1 MKITYSNP
9 NLSEHSV
16 KNIES
21 SYVFDSN
28 SNLKLFVN
36 SSSVGNNIAMDFI
49 GYNPNQSVISEFY
62 DVEFTE
68 LKPVNVL
75 VVTPSTSIPTETST
89 QVSSTIII
97 DNPSTISDSMM
108 TRDVIVKLRI
118 GLGEGRNS
126 DDFSTTFPYG
136 KIT

>member
-1 MKITYSNP
+1 
-9 NLSEHSV
+9 
-16 KNIES
+16 
-21 SYVFDSN
+21 
-28 SNLKLFVN
+28 
-36 SSSVGNNIAMDFI
+36 MDFI